1 MERTCIACRKKYSWD
16 EQASSDTLVRVVR
29 QDLVLIPDLDRKLPG
44 RGAWVHRECVTAAIE
59 RKSFKAAFKSAENF
73 DHSHLQQFI
82 ADELT
87 ELDAKVMKLK

>member
-16 EQASSDTLVRVVR
+16 GSASTDTLVRIVR
-29 QDLVLIPDLDRKLPG
+29 QGLVLIPDPDRKFSG
-44 RGAWVHRECVTAAIE
+44 RGAWVHRECVTQAIE
-59 RKSFKAAFKSAENF
+59 RKSFKAAFKTAENF
-73 DHSHLQQFI
+73 DHSQLQQFI

>member
-16 EQASSDTLVRVVR
+16 EPASTDTLVRVVR
-29 QDLVLIPDLDRKLPG
+29 QELVLIPDPDRKLPG
-44 RGAWVHRECVTAAIE
+44 RGAWVHRECVAQAVE
-59 RKSFKAAFKSAENF
+59 RKSFKAAFKTADNF
-73 DHSHLQQFI
+73 DHSQLQQFI

>member
-16 EQASSDTLVRVVR
+16 EPASTDTLVRVVR
-29 QDLVLIPDLDRKLPG
+29 QGLVLIPDPERNLSG
-44 RGAWVHRECVTAAIE
+44 RGAWVHRECVTQAIE
-59 RKSFKAAFKSAENF
+59 RKSFRSAFKSAENF
-73 DHSHLQQFI
+73 DHSQLQQFI

>member
-16 EQASSDTLVRVVR
+16 EPASTDTLVRVVR
-29 QDLVLIPDLDRKLPG
+29 QELVLIPDHDRNMPG
-44 RGAWVHRECVTAAIE
+44 RGAWVHRDCVTQAIE
-59 RKSFKAAFKSAENF
+59 RKSFKAAFKTADNF

-82 ADELT
+82 ADERT

>member
-16 EQASSDTLVRVVR
+16 GPASTDTLVRVVR

-73 DHSHLQQFI
+73 DHSHLHQFI

>member
-16 EQASSDTLVRVVR
+16 GPASTDTLVRVVR
-29 QDLVLIPDLDRKLPG
+29 QGLVLIPDPDRKLSG
-44 RGAWVHRECVTAAIE
+44 RGAWVHRECVTQAIE
-59 RKSFKAAFKSAENF
+59 RKLFKAAFKTADNF
-73 DHSHLQQFI
+73 DHSQLQQFI

>member
-16 EQASSDTLVRVVR
+16 GPASTDTLVRVVR
-29 QDLVLIPDLDRKLPG
+29 QDLVLIPDPNRKLPG
-44 RGAWVHRECVTAAIE
+44 RGAWVHKKCVTQAIE
-59 RKSFKAAFKSAENF
+59 RKLFKASFKTADNF
-73 DHSHLQQFI
+73 DYSQLQQFI

>member
-16 EQASSDTLVRVVR
+16 GPASTDTLVRVVR
-29 QDLVLIPDLDRKLPG
+29 QDLVLIPDPNRKFPG
-44 RGAWVHRECVTAAIE
+44 RGAWVHKKCVTQAIE
-59 RKSFKAAFKSAENF
+59 RKLFKASFKIADNF
-73 DHSHLQQFI
+73 DHSQLQQFI

>member
-16 EQASSDTLVRVVR
+16 GPASTDTLVRIVR
-29 QDLVLIPDLDRKLPG
+29 QGLVLMPDPDRELSG
-44 RGAWVHRECVTAAIE
+44 RGAWVHRECVTQAIE
-59 RKSFKAAFKSAENF
+59 RKSFKAAFKTAENF
-73 DHSHLQQFI
+73 DHSQLQQFI

>member
-1 MERTCIACRKKYSWD
+1 MERTCIACRKKHSWD
-16 EQASSDTLVRVVR
+16 EPASTDTLVRVVR
-29 QDLVLIPDLDRKLPG
+29 QELVLIPDHDRNMPG
-44 RGAWVHRECVTAAIE
+44 RGAWVHRDCVTQAIE
-59 RKSFKAAFKSAENF
+59 RKSFKAAFKTADNF

>member
-16 EQASSDTLVRVVR
+16 GLALPDTLVRIVR
-29 QDLVLIPDLDRKLPG
+29 QGLVLTPDPDRKLPG
-44 RGAWVHRECVTAAIE
+44 RGAWVHRECVTQAIE
-59 RKSFKAAFKSAENF
+59 RKSFKAAFKTAENF
-73 DHSHLQQFI
+73 DHSQLQQFI

>member
-16 EQASSDTLVRVVR
+16 GPASTNTLVRIVR
-29 QDLVLIPDLDRKLPG
+29 QGLVLIPDPDRELSG
-44 RGAWVHRECVTAAIE
+44 RGAWVHRECVTQAIE
-59 RKSFKAAFKSAENF
+59 RKSFKAAFKTAENF
-73 DHSHLQQFI
+73 DHSQLQQFI

>member
-1 MERTCIACRKKYSWD
+1 VERTCIACRKKYSWD
-16 EQASSDTLVRVVR
+16 GPASTDTLVRVVR

-73 DHSHLQQFI
+73 DHTHLQQFI
-82 ADELT
+82 ADELK

>member
-16 EQASSDTLVRVVR
+16 EPAWTDTLVRIVR
-29 QDLVLIPDLDRKLPG
+29 QDLVLIPDPDRKLPG
-44 RGAWVHRECVTAAIE
+44 RGAWVHRECVTQAIE
-59 RKSFKAAFKSAENF
+59 RKSFKAAFKTAGNF
-73 DHSHLQQFI
+73 DHSQLQQFI